1 MLSGNAADD
10 NHVTCLA
17 AVPLM
22 MGDAALFLA
31 MWLMMFAIACLLF
44 VWRSYLAIELEL
56 NS

>member
-10 NHVTCLA
+10 DHVTCLA

-22 MGDAALFLA
+22 MGDAAWFVA
-31 MWLMMFAIACLLF
+31 MWLMMFALACVLF
-44 VWRSYLAIELEL
+44 VWRSYLSIELEL